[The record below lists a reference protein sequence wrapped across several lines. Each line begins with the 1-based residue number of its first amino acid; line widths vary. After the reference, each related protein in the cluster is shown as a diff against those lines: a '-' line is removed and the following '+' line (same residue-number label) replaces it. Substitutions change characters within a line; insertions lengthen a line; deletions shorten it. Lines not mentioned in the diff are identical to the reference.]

1 MIAAVTMS
9 VGLEVKRSEEMLKVY
24 LLNERKRYQ
33 SLLLKLRETEII
45 VENLES
51 KLEETERKCEILEE
65 ENNNLINMVQEVV
78 LFEKEKLKRSMNVVE
93 NEKKNHLESRR
104 K

>member
-1 MIAAVTMS
+1 MNMIAAVTMS

-24 LLNERKRYQ
+24 LLKERKRYQ

-45 VENLES
+45 VENLGS

-65 ENNNLINMVQEVV
+65 ENSNLINMVQEVV

-93 NEKKNHLESRR
+93 NEKKIF
-104 K
+104 